1 MANLTEAR
9 DRILQLLGVKGVAQ
23 SAVYET
29 EPVEVDPAYKDLKFL
44 NAVLIV
50 ESDKPA
56 REWLRLCRATES
68 DMGRRRTADRNA
80 PRPVDID
87 LLYVG
92 DTIMQEPELVLP
104 HPRWAEREFVVKPL
118 ADVRPDL
125 KLPGSTQTVREALA
139 AVAGTG
145 GLSVF
150 AEDW

>member
-1 MANLTEAR
+1 
-9 DRILQLLGVKGVAQ
+9 
-23 SAVYET
+23 
-29 EPVEVDPAYKDLKFL
+29 
-44 NAVLIV
+44 
-50 ESDKPA
+50 
-56 REWLRLCRATES
+56 
-68 DMGRRRTADRNA
+68 
-80 PRPVDID
+80 
-87 LLYVG
+87 
-92 DTIMQEPELVLP
+92 MQEPELVLP